1 MAGLDPEVG
10 TVIGGRFV
18 LEKRVGT
25 GGFGSVWRASDRAGR
40 GAVVALKLLHDHHHF
55 DERIRSRFEQ
65 EAKVLSTLDHPSI
78 AKCLAW
84 DINDDVGYLALE
96 YVDAITLARGM
107 VRHVKKDTPFKIKE
121 VRRIFSELAAAIQ
134 FAHQHDIIHRDIKP
148 ANIML
153 LERAGTLYVKV
164 LDFGVAK
171 ILANSGREHTAAGTL
186 LGSLHYMGPEQA
198 KGAQIDHRT
207 DIFALGSV
215 LFEMLTLR
223 RAWLRN
229 SSGDPIMAGAPVKG
243 GSEVENNDLALI
255 MRLVNDPRPRPTRW
269 RQGLPEEIDEVV
281 AKALAVRPQDR
292 YDTVEAF
299 ADDVDR
305 VLSARAP
312 SKRDAITKDLPVV
325 VPPPIVARAP
335 ERTPT
340 PTPVPLAH
348 ELVEPSRETGHT
360 FETSRSEAFM
370 EGTADL
376 WSRVDEAFVREADED
391 AQSQIANE
399 PSKRWP
405 LALGALLTILV
416 LGAAGFAVYRYDA
429 KAPAPRV
436 APQPGRIIDAP

>member
-1 MAGLDPEVG
+1 MAGLDPDVG
-10 TVIGGRFV
+10 TVVGGRFV

-40 GAVVALKLLHDHHHF
+40 GAIVALKLLHDHHHF
-55 DERIRSRFEQ
+55 DPRIRSRFEQ
-65 EAKVLSTLDHPSI
+65 EAKVLATLDHPSI

-134 FAHQHDIIHRDIKP
+134 FAHHHDVIHRDIKP

-171 ILANSGREHTAAGTL
+171 ILADSGRENTAAGTL

-198 KGAQIDHRT
+198 KGATIDHRT

-229 SSGDPIMAGAPVKG
+229 SAGDPIMAGAPVKG
-243 GSEVENNDLALI
+243 GAEVENNDLALI
-255 MRLVNDPRPRPTRW
+255 MRLVNDPRPRPTQW
-269 RQGLPEEIDEVV
+269 RENLPPEIDDVL
-281 AKALAVRPQDR
+281 ARALAVRPEDR
-292 YDTVEAF
+292 YDTVETF

-305 VLSARAP
+305 VLGARAP
-312 SKRDAITKDLPVV
+312 SRKETATRDLPPV
-325 VPPPIVARAP
+325 VPPPTLARAL

-340 PTPVPLAH
+340 PTPVPLPH
-348 ELVEPSRETGHT
+348 QVVEPSRETGHT

-391 AQSQIANE
+391 GASPVADHRR
-399 PSKRWP
+399 PRWP
-405 LALGALLTILV
+405 WALGLV
-416 LGAAGFAVYRYDA
+416 LAIPVLAGLAFAAHRYTA
-429 KAPAPRV
+429 EAPPPRAP
-436 APQPGRIIDAP
+436 PQPGRIIDAP